1 MNFLINTIDIIN
13 MNIFEIIP
21 NEQTPKVQEIA
32 DIALY
37 LKMHGPYL
45 QEFVS
50 IIWFNK

>member
-1 MNFLINTIDIIN
+1 